1 MTHAVFD
8 VLSLSQSALPTA
20 LAPARG
26 GLALRPLP
34 GFDLS
39 FAALS
44 LPTLPGA
51 GERQGGAGGGKI
63 LPEAGALTEQVEAAE
78 DMDDAEAVLAW
89 LPEGA
94 VPTVMPEPQPG
105 SATMVGDAPGEPA
118 SPPPALAPDTPLADA
133 VLRLPVAG
141 GQVDLRRAMATAPLM
156 AIPPAFEPATDRPRA
171 SVAMLAATTA
181 TPLTNAPVGSGAR
194 ADVAPD
200 LPLMPDRPISPTTG
214 TVATTPSG
222 RTLAV
227 SAPPLTPAAPVARGL
242 VAPVQS
248 APAPI
253 TPPVTPVPQDAATPV
268 EIIVPRDLATRATTD
283 RSVAHPR
290 DAAPMPSPTHGFDL
304 RGAAVTPLAP
314 AATAPATT
322 VASAAQLFA
331 SAITGWTGPGT
342 RGEPAPAADPGQ
354 LAQAAQATRMPVTA
368 MSATDQAPL
377 DLTREDWTGQM
388 IERIATLR
396 DSAEAADTRIKLAP
410 ENLGAL
416 DISIRRD
423 GDRIHVHFNAEN
435 PAARQL
441 LSEAAP
447 RLAELAEARGVKLG
461 QTSVDSGTG
470 GQQDQPRQQQQAT
483 PARPVAASA
492 QAVPEHTDHQRIA

>member
-1 MTHAVFD
+1 
-8 VLSLSQSALPTA
+8 
-20 LAPARG
+20 
-26 GLALRPLP
+26 
-34 GFDLS
+34 
-39 FAALS
+39 
-44 LPTLPGA
+44 
-51 GERQGGAGGGKI
+51 
-63 LPEAGALTEQVEAAE
+63 
-78 DMDDAEAVLAW
+78 
-89 LPEGA
+89 
-94 VPTVMPEPQPG
+94 
-105 SATMVGDAPGEPA
+105 
-118 SPPPALAPDTPLADA
+118 
-133 VLRLPVAG
+133 
-141 GQVDLRRAMATAPLM
+141 
-156 AIPPAFEPATDRPRA
+156 
-171 SVAMLAATTA
+171 
-181 TPLTNAPVGSGAR
+181 
-194 ADVAPD
+194 
-200 LPLMPDRPISPTTG
+200 
-214 TVATTPSG
+214 
-222 RTLAV
+222 
-227 SAPPLTPAAPVARGL
+227 VARGL

-447 RLAELAEARGVKLG
+447 RLAELADARGVKLG

-470 GQQDQPRQQQQAT
+470 GQQGQPRQQAQTA
-483 PARPVAASA
+483 PARPVAVGA
-492 QAVPEHTDHQRIA
+492 QAAAEHTDNQRIA

>member
-1 MTHAVFD
+1 MFRLATEMMHAVFD
-8 VLSLSQSALPTA
+8 ALSLSQSTSLTSI
-20 LAPARG
+20 APVRG
-26 GLALRPLP
+26 GRALRPLP

-39 FAALS
+39 FATPS
-44 LPTLPGA
+44 LPMPPGA
-51 GERQGGAGGGKI
+51 DGRQSVAADGKI
-63 LPEAGALTEQVEAAE
+63 LPESGMLTELVEGAE

-89 LPEGA
+89 LPDGA
-94 VPTVMPEPQPG
+94 IAAIIPEPE
-105 SATMVGDAPGEPA
+105 SAAAAAAAGNPTDEPA
-118 SPPPALAPDTPLADA
+118 NPASAPLDL
-133 VLRLPVAG
+133 VSGQPVAG
-141 GQVDLRRAMATAPLM
+141 SNAGLPDAEGPIELPRAMAPT
-156 AIPPAFEPATDRPRA
+156 PPTDVQLALEPAT
-171 SVAMLAATTA
+171 
-181 TPLTNAPVGSGAR
+181 GA
-194 ADVAPD
+194 DIAPD
-200 LPLMPDRPISPTTG
+200 LPSAPVQAARSG
-214 TVATTPSG
+214 GTPSAAFTTAASG
-222 RTLAV
+222 LAP
-227 SAPPLTPAAPVARGL
+227 S
-242 VAPVQS
+242 VQS
-248 APAPI
+248 APQG
-253 TPPVTPVPQDAATPV
+253 TATPV

-290 DAAPMPSPTHGFDL
+290 DTAPTPSPAHGFDL
-304 RGAAVTPLAP
+304 RSAAVTPLAP
-314 AATAPATT
+314 AATTPTPATI

-331 SAITGWTGPGT
+331 SAITGGAGQGT
-342 RGEPAPAADPGQ
+342 RGEPAPAADPAQ
-354 LAQAAQATRMPVTA
+354 LAQAALGARAPVTA

-470 GQQDQPRQQQQAT
+470 GQQGQPRQQQQAT

-492 QAVPEHTDHQRIA
+492 QAMPQHTDHQRIA